1 MTLLSRRQFNTAL
14 AAATSMAGLGVR
26 GALAETPR
34 NALVIGHLAEL
45 QTLDPATSITISD
58 FRILANIYDGIVRFK
73 TGTLEIEPCLA
84 KSWTVSPDGKVYT
97 FKLRDDVVFHDGS
110 KFNSSALKFN
120 FDRVT
125 DKNHPYYHTGPF
137 PFVFVVG
144 PIEATEAPDP
154 TTFVLKLSTPY
165 APLLT
170 ILAGTIGGLAGV
182 SPAAVKQYD
191 KEFSR
196 HGGGSGPFMLKEW
209 VPNQRIVLEANKKY
223 WDGAPKLE
231 GLVFRPIG
239 EDQSRISEML
249 SGGTDLTIEVPPDN
263 VPSFKKDPRF
273 TYYDAAGG
281 HTWYLMLNCAKK
293 PFDNKLAR
301 QALNYALNK
310 KGMVTEV
317 LKDTATVSDSVTPPA
332 FAWAFDSALAPYPY
346 DPAKAKELLAQA
358 GYPNGVD
365 VNFFVTQNGSGMLSP
380 IIMGTAMQADLAA
393 AGFRAKIQ
401 TLEWN
406 TYLGTILPDMTKADA
421 DIAELS
427 FMTADPDTH
436 PSLSLRTGSGVNA
449 GHYSNPEVDK
459 LIDAARTEM
468 DPAKRGD
475 LYKKMQVIIHD
486 DAPWGFVCHW
496 KQNAVATANVKDF
509 ALMPD
514 FSTRF
519 HQVSKA

>member
-1 MTLLSRRQFNTAL
+1 MTTLSRRHFNAGL
-14 AAATSMAGLGVR
+14 AAVTSLAGLRVSR
-26 GALAETPR
+26 AMAETPK

-84 KSWTVSPDGKVYT
+84 KSWTISPDGKVYT
-97 FKLRDDVVFHDGS
+97 FKLRDDVSFHDGS
-110 KFNSSALKFN
+110 KFDSSALKFN

-125 DKNHPYYHTGPF
+125 DKNHPFYDTGPF

-144 PIEATEAPDP
+144 PIDSSEAPDP
-154 TTFVLKLSTPY
+154 TTFILKLKEPY

-182 SPAAVKQYD
+182 SPEAVKKYH
-191 KEFSR
+191 KEFNR
-196 HGGGSGPFMLKEW
+196 HGGGTGPFMLKEW

-223 WDGAPKLE
+223 WDGAPKLD
-231 GLVFRPIG
+231 GLVWRPIA

-263 VPSFKKDPRF
+263 VPAFKKDAKF
-273 TYYDAAGG
+273 TYYEAAGG
-281 HTWYLMLNCAKK
+281 HTWYLTLNCAKK
-293 PFDNKLAR
+293 PFDNKLVR

-317 LKDTATVSDSVTPPA
+317 LKDTATESASVTPPA
-332 FAWAFDSALAPYPY
+332 FAVDFDSGLKPYPY
-346 DPAKAKELLAQA
+346 DPAKAKELLKQA
-358 GYPNGVD
+358 GYPDGID
-365 VNFFVTQNGSGMLSP
+365 VNFYVTQNGSGMLSP
-380 IIMGTAMQADLAA
+380 QIMGTAIQADLAA
-393 AGFRAKIQ
+393 VGIRAKIQ
-401 TLEWN
+401 TYEWN
-406 TYLGTILPDMTKADA
+406 TYLGTILPDMKDA

-436 PSLSLRTGSGVNA
+436 PTLALRTGSGVNP

-459 LIDAARTEM
+459 LLDAARAES
-468 DPAKRGD
+468 DPAKRGE
-475 LYKKMQVIIHD
+475 LYKKMQDLVHD

-496 KQNAVATANVKDF
+496 KQNAVAAANVKDF